1 LETYLPGLEARGTP
15 LLLDERHV
23 SLEVVVHVE
32 LGVLLVDDFR
42 GYRQFSI
49 LGPSAPCGCSLL
61 PVVVAD
67 MLAVCDVLEH
77 C

>member
-32 LGVLLVDDFR
+32 LGVLVVDDFR
-42 GYRQFSI
+42 DPLSVCSSQSSVSFGYVVI
-49 LGPSAPCGCSLL
+49 

-67 MLAVCDVLEH
+67 ILAVCDVLEQR
-77 C
+77 